1 MSSAN
6 VLDQQSITRKHR
18 RILWASG
25 LGIFLDGYD
34 LSIMAV
40 ALILLKQQWHLTPS
54 ELGALGTAALVGA
67 LVGGLFG
74 GPIADR
80 WGRKTIYL
88 IDIAAFF
95 FAALLSGFA
104 WDAVSLVVLRFF
116 LGLGVGADYPLS
128 STYMAEFLPK
138 KSRGAA
144 MTWIFGLWM
153 GAPWYP
159 ALLACCCSK
168 WALMRGAGCWSR
180 GRYPQCW
187 CCGCG
192 ATYQNRHVGSCAV
205 GVGRKQMKSYLGWRL
220 I

>member
-74 GPIADR
+74 GPIACQSAS
-80 WGRKTIYL
+80 K
-88 IDIAAFF
+88 FEQ
-95 FAALLSGFA
+95 
-104 WDAVSLVVLRFF
+104 VSASNFEQF
-116 LGLGVGADYPLS
+116 Q
-128 STYMAEFLPK
+128 
-138 KSRGAA
+138 
-144 MTWIFGLWM
+144 
-153 GAPWYP
+153 
-159 ALLACCCSK
+159 
-168 WALMRGAGCWSR
+168 R
-180 GRYPQCW
+180 GRERRC
-187 CCGCG
+187 
-192 ATYQNRHVGSCAV
+192 
-205 GVGRKQMKSYLGWRL
+205 L
-220 I
+220 